1 MGTSAAS
8 SRSPGRFFLLVFAL
22 SLPFWLIGAIAERRG
37 FQPGLPMNLPV
48 SSLMAVCPLVAAVVL
63 VYRAE
68 GSAGVKR
75 LLRRVLDY
83 RRIGR
88 RRWFL
93 AVLLLNP
100 AILLG
105 SYG

>member
-1 MGTSAAS
+1 
-8 SRSPGRFFLLVFAL
+8 
-22 SLPFWLIGAIAERRG
+22 
-37 FQPGLPMNLPV
+37 MNLPV

-93 AVLLLNP
+93 AVLLLHP